1 MTRLPEEALA
11 EIYERAGYRVQRAVG
26 TKQGTIAWT
35 ASVVDKTRP
44 STLLFHAVT
53 STSDVHDELL
63 RDLEVS
69 RIEARADHAVGVV
82 LDPVWQSAE
91 TKQSLEYDGRVRLL
105 SYRRWLLET
114 IGVDRYVRE
123 FIHRYEQS
131 ALDTLHLPRRA
142 TIDGEEVDAADYL
155 QDWIRFNDAP
165 RLSIAGHG
173 KTYELLHAAYEIG
186 RSYVQS
192 PEWVAPVVFAEYEYH
207 DVDEFEFP
215 KQIPLI
221 SLMDAIRGGN
231 VIVAVPE
238 HVEWSGGRAL
248 IEEDS
253 KMSNSLPGN
262 PPRLEL
268 QSPSSAEIFEWFH
281 NRIPRPDHCAN
292 FREAVGKYSDFVN
305 LIGDLENATV
315 LLRAI
320 RQYSAPTP
328 SSVEQWLVNV
338 IGAYVDLVLNEYFH
352 ADPKSTLAKGAYEY
366 HRWGET
372 GTLMNASGMLSR
384 AARLWGIHEGH
395 IRLAIVRDYLIGV
408 QVANDPSIAFDG
420 PLPLFAKYTIVEL
433 APQLG
438 AQLAIKDLK
447 GIEPAVKR
455 IEKNIEQK
463 VAHRLQLTF
472 QHILNRPVGMLRQS
486 VQEIREELDEQMLK
500 KLASSFDDVDKQL
513 NHLADLA
520 QKIRLWQEDVEGTL
534 EDISLLPFVNNVTRM
549 FAERN
554 SGVVLETIIDESI
567 VVHAMDH
574 ALREVLYNLVEN
586 AIHAVLD
593 TALDVH
599 EVKIRAHNTSN
610 TVLIEIEDSGAGIPV
625 PARDKIFEPFHT
637 TKKGGRGKPRG
648 TSLGLAIVRK
658 YVLAMGGRVEL
669 LPNRERTTFAIE
681 LIGYG
686 DAYEHGGQTSCSRR
700 RGR

>member
-1 MTRLPEEALA
+1 MTPLPEEALA
-11 EIYERAGYRVQRAVG
+11 EIYERAGFRVQRAVG

-35 ASVVDKTRP
+35 ASIVDKTRS

-53 STSDVHDELL
+53 LASDVQGELL
-63 RDLEVS
+63 RDLEMS

-82 LDPVWQSAE
+82 LDPTWQPVES
-91 TKQSLEYDGRVRLL
+91 KQSLEHDRRVRLL
-105 SYRRWLLET
+105 SHRRWLLET
-114 IGVDRYVRE
+114 IGVDKYVRE

-131 ALDTLHLPRRA
+131 ALHTLHLPRRA
-142 TIDGEEVDAADYL
+142 RINGEEVDATDYL
-155 QDWIRFNDAP
+155 QNWIRFKDAP
-165 RLSIAGHG
+165 RLFIAGHG

-186 RSYVQS
+186 RSYVQN

-207 DVDEFEFP
+207 DVDKFEFP
-215 KQIPLI
+215 AQIPLI
-221 SLMDAIRGGN
+221 SLIEAIGGGN
-231 VIVAVPE
+231 VITAVPE

-253 KMSNSLPGN
+253 KTSNSLKGSPAT
-262 PPRLEL
+262 LEL
-268 QSPSSAEIFEWFH
+268 QSPSSVEIFEWFH
-281 NRIPRPDHCAN
+281 NRITRPDHCAT
-292 FREAVGKYSDFVN
+292 FRSAVGKYSDFAT

-320 RQYSAPTP
+320 RQYGTPTT
-328 SSVEQWLVNV
+328 SSDEEWLVDV
-338 IGAYVDLVLNEYFH
+338 VGAYVDLVLDEYYH
-352 ADPKSTLAKGAYEY
+352 GDSKSTLAKGAYESY
-366 HRWGET
+366 RWGET
-372 GTLMNASGMLSR
+372 GTLMMASGMLSR
-384 AARLWGIHEGH
+384 AARLWGIDEGR

-408 QVANDPSIAFDG
+408 HVVNVPSIASDD
-420 PLPLFAKYTIVEL
+420 PLPLFAKYTIVNL
-433 APQLG
+433 APRLG
-438 AQLAIKDLK
+438 VQVATNYLK
-447 GIEPAVKR
+447 GIEPAIKR
-455 IEKNIEQK
+455 IEEGIAQE

-486 VQEIREELDEQMLK
+486 VQEIREGLDEQTLK

-549 FAERN
+549 FTERN
-554 SGVVLETIIDESI
+554 SGVLIETMIDESI

-593 TALDVH
+593 TALDVR
-599 EVKIRAHNTSN
+599 EVKIRAHSTSN
-610 TVLIEIEDSGAGIPV
+610 TVIIEIEDSGTGIPV
-625 PARDKIFEPFHT
+625 PAQGKIFDPFHT

-648 TSLGLAIVRK
+648 TGLGLAIVRK

-669 LPNRERTTFAIE
+669 LSNRERTTFAIE

-686 DAYEHGGQTSCSRR
+686 RSL
-700 RGR
+700 